1 MGKTSLNHTFS
12 HHWVLRKCVERGWE
26 EWGKFLVRSCIN
38 LFNLGA
44 DGKGVDSTNNLW
56 IVHECSPIIHE
67 GGGRGGDQSLVRSF
81 ESFKG
86 LKVFEVLRVLKY
98 YLKPGKR

>member
-1 MGKTSLNHTFS
+1 M
-12 HHWVLRKCVERGWE
+12 
-26 EWGKFLVRSCIN
+26 VRSCIN

-67 GGGRGGDQSLVRSF
+67 GGGRGGDQSLVRGL
-81 ESFKG
+81 ESFG
-86 LKVFEVLRVLKY
+86 GFENFKIFSKTWQEVIDSSASRVRQDIVDVDLIKRLRSLE
-98 YLKPGKR
+98 RQTN